1 MNKDFLKN
9 SYIIP
14 IIIDVYSTDVIF
26 IYNMSN
32 KKIKKKLKEL
42 IKYEYHEKL
51 KTLKLSSRSTVGG
64 SFLSNDPIKI
74 IKINKAD
81 TLEDFISVLSHEVLH
96 SVFHIMKNVSIEY
109 TDKSEEA
116 FTYLMG
122 HITKEIVHAIE
133 QE

>member
-1 MNKDFLKN
+1 MNKGFLEN

-14 IIIDVYSTDVIF
+14 INIDVYNTDVIF
-26 IYNMSN
+26 IYNMGN
-32 KKIKKKLKEL
+32 KKIKKKLKEI
-42 IKYEYHEKL
+42 IKHDYHEKL
-51 KTLKLSSRSTVGG
+51 KTLKLSKNPAVRG
-64 SFLSNDPIKI
+64 SFISNDPIKI
-74 IKINKAD
+74 IKINKAE
-81 TLEDFISVLSHEVLH
+81 TLEDFLSILSHEVLH

>member
-14 IIIDVYSTDVIF
+14 ISIDVYSTDVIF

-32 KKIKKKLKEL
+32 KKIKKKLKEI

-51 KTLKLSSRSTVGG
+51 KTLKLSKNPAVRG
-64 SFLSNDPIKI
+64 SFISNDPIKI
-74 IKINKAD
+74 IKINKAN
-81 TLEDFISVLSHEVLH
+81 TLEDFLSILSHEVLH

-122 HITKEIVHAIE
+122 HITKEIVHGIE

>member
-1 MNKDFLKN
+1 MNKGFLEN

-14 IIIDVYSTDVIF
+14 INIDVYNTDVIF
-26 IYNMSN
+26 IYNIGN
-32 KKIKKKLKEL
+32 KKIKKKLKEI

-51 KTLKLSSRSTVGG
+51 KTLKLSKNPAVRG
-64 SFLSNDPIKI
+64 SFISNDPIKI
-74 IKINKAD
+74 IKINKTN
-81 TLEDFISVLSHEVLH
+81 TLEDFLSILSHEVLH

-116 FTYLMG
+116 FTCLMG
-122 HITKEIVHAIE
+122 HITKEIVHGIE

>member
-1 MNKDFLKN
+1 MNKGFLEN

-14 IIIDVYSTDVIF
+14 INIDVYNTDVIF
-26 IYNMSN
+26 IYNIGN
-32 KKIKKKLKEL
+32 KKIKKKLKEI

-51 KTLKLSSRSTVGG
+51 KTLKLSKNPAVRG
-64 SFLSNDPIKI
+64 SFISNDPIKI
-74 IKINKAD
+74 IKINKAE
-81 TLEDFISVLSHEVLH
+81 TLEDFLAILSHEVLH

-122 HITKEIVHAIE
+122 HITKEIVHGIE

>member
-14 IIIDVYSTDVIF
+14 ISIDVYNTDVIF
-26 IYNMSN
+26 IYNIGN
-32 KKIKKKLKEL
+32 KKIKKKLKEI
-42 IKYEYHEKL
+42 IKHEYHEKL
-51 KTLKLSSRSTVGG
+51 KTLKLSKNPAVRG
-64 SFLSNDPIKI
+64 SFISNDPIKI

-81 TLEDFISVLSHEVLH
+81 TLEDFLSILSHELLH

-122 HITKEIVHAIE
+122 HITKEIVHGIE

>member
-1 MNKDFLKN
+1 MNKDFLEN

-14 IIIDVYSTDVIF
+14 INIDVYNTDVIF
-26 IYNMSN
+26 IYNMGN

-42 IKYEYHEKL
+42 IKKEYHEKL
-51 KTLKLSSRSTVGG
+51 KTLKLSSRPTLQG
-64 SFLSNDPIKI
+64 SFISNYPIKI
-74 IKINKAD
+74 IKINKAE
-81 TLEDFISVLSHEVLH
+81 TLEDFLAILSHEVLH

-122 HITKEIVHAIE
+122 HITKEIVHGIE

>member
-1 MNKDFLKN
+1 MNKGFLEN

-14 IIIDVYSTDVIF
+14 INIDVYNTDVIF
-26 IYNMSN
+26 IYNMGN
-32 KKIKKKLKEL
+32 KKIKKKLKEI
-42 IKYEYHEKL
+42 IKHEYHEKL
-51 KTLKLSSRSTVGG
+51 KTLKLSSRPTVQG

-74 IKINKAD
+74 IKINKSD
-81 TLEDFISVLSHEVLH
+81 TLEDFLSILSPEVLH

-122 HITKEIVHAIE
+122 HITKEIVHGIQ

>member
-1 MNKDFLKN
+1 MNKGFLKN

-14 IIIDVYSTDVIF
+14 INIDVYNTDVIF
-26 IYNMSN
+26 IYNMGN
-32 KKIKKKLKEL
+32 KKIKKKLKEI
-42 IKYEYHEKL
+42 IKHEYHEKL
-51 KTLKLSSRSTVGG
+51 KTLKLSKNPAVRG
-64 SFLSNDPIKI
+64 SFISNDPIKI
-74 IKINKAD
+74 IKINKAN
-81 TLEDFISVLSHEVLH
+81 TLEDFLSILSHEVLH

>member
-1 MNKDFLKN
+1 MNKGFLEN
-9 SYIIP
+9 SYITP
-14 IIIDVYSTDVIF
+14 ISIDVYNTDVIF
-26 IYNMSN
+26 IYNMGN

-42 IKYEYHEKL
+42 IKKEYHEKL
-51 KTLKLSSRSTVGG
+51 KTLKLSSISTVRG

-81 TLEDFISVLSHEVLH
+81 TLEDFLSVLSHEVLH

-122 HITKEIVHAIE
+122 HITKEIVHGIQ

>member
-1 MNKDFLKN
+1 MNKGFLEN

-14 IIIDVYSTDVIF
+14 INIDVYNTDVIF
-26 IYNMSN
+26 IYNIGN
-32 KKIKKKLKEL
+32 KKIKKKLKEI
-42 IKYEYHEKL
+42 IKHDYHEKL
-51 KTLKLSSRSTVGG
+51 KTLKLSKNPAVRG
-64 SFLSNDPIKI
+64 SFISNDPIKI

-81 TLEDFISVLSHEVLH
+81 TLEDFLAILSHEVLH

-122 HITKEIVHAIE
+122 HITKEIVHGIE

>member
-1 MNKDFLKN
+1 MNKGFLEN

-14 IIIDVYSTDVIF
+14 INIDVYNTDVIF
-26 IYNMSN
+26 IYNMGN
-32 KKIKKKLKEL
+32 KKIKKKLKEI
-42 IKYEYHEKL
+42 IKKEYHEKL
-51 KTLKLSSRSTVGG
+51 KTLKLSSISTLQG
-64 SFLSNDPIKI
+64 SFISNDPIKI

-81 TLEDFISVLSHEVLH
+81 TLEDFLSVLSHEVLH

-109 TDKSEEA
+109 TNKSEEA

-122 HITKEIVHAIE
+122 HITKEIVHGIE

>member
-1 MNKDFLKN
+1 MNKGFLEN

-14 IIIDVYSTDVIF
+14 INIDVYNTDVIF
-26 IYNMSN
+26 IYNIGN
-32 KKIKKKLKEL
+32 KKIKKKLKEI
-42 IKYEYHEKL
+42 IKHEYHEKL
-51 KTLKLSSRSTVGG
+51 KTLKLSKNPAVRG
-64 SFLSNDPIKI
+64 SFISNDPIKI
-74 IKINKAD
+74 IKINKAN
-81 TLEDFISVLSHEVLH
+81 TLEDFLSILSHEVLH

-122 HITKEIVHAIE
+122 HITKEIVHGIE

>member
-14 IIIDVYSTDVIF
+14 ISIDVYNTDVIF
-26 IYNMSN
+26 IYNIGN
-32 KKIKKKLKEL
+32 KKIKKKLKEI
-42 IKYEYHEKL
+42 IKHEYHEKL
-51 KTLKLSSRSTVGG
+51 KTLKLSKNPAVRG
-64 SFLSNDPIKI
+64 SFISNDPIKI
-74 IKINKAD
+74 IKINKAN
-81 TLEDFISVLSHEVLH
+81 TLEDFLSILSHEVLH

>member
-9 SYIIP
+9 SYIIT
-14 IIIDVYSTDVIF
+14 ISIDVYNTDVIF
-26 IYNMSN
+26 IYNIGN
-32 KKIKKKLKEL
+32 KKIKKKLKEI
-42 IKYEYHEKL
+42 IKHEYHEKL
-51 KTLKLSSRSTVGG
+51 KTLKLSKNPAVRG
-64 SFLSNDPIKI
+64 SFISNDPIKI
-74 IKINKAD
+74 IKINKAN
-81 TLEDFISVLSHEVLH
+81 TLEDFLSVLSHEVLH

-122 HITKEIVHAIE
+122 HITKEIVHGIE

>member
-1 MNKDFLKN
+1 MNKGFLEN

-14 IIIDVYSTDVIF
+14 INIDVYNTDVIF
-26 IYNMSN
+26 IYNIGN
-32 KKIKKKLKEL
+32 KKIKKKLKEI
-42 IKYEYHEKL
+42 IKHEYHEKL
-51 KTLKLSSRSTVGG
+51 KTLKLSSISTVRG

-74 IKINKAD
+74 IKINKAE
-81 TLEDFISVLSHEVLH
+81 TLEDFLSILSHEVLH

>member
-1 MNKDFLKN
+1 MNKGFLEN

-14 IIIDVYSTDVIF
+14 INIDVYNTDVIF
-26 IYNMSN
+26 IYNMGN
-32 KKIKKKLKEL
+32 KKIKKKLKEI
-42 IKYEYHEKL
+42 IKHEYHEKL
-51 KTLKLSSRSTVGG
+51 KTLKLSKNPAVRG
-64 SFLSNDPIKI
+64 SFISNDPIKI

-81 TLEDFISVLSHEVLH
+81 TLEDFLAILSLEVLH

-122 HITKEIVHAIE
+122 HITKEIVHGIE

>member
-1 MNKDFLKN
+1 MNKGFLEN

-14 IIIDVYSTDVIF
+14 INIDVYNTDVIF
-26 IYNMSN
+26 IYNIGN
-32 KKIKKKLKEL
+32 KKIKKKLKEI

-51 KTLKLSSRSTVGG
+51 KTLKLSKNPAVRG
-64 SFLSNDPIKI
+64 SFISNDPIKI

-81 TLEDFISVLSHEVLH
+81 TLEDFLSILSHEVLH

-116 FTYLMG
+116 FTYLIG
-122 HITKEIVHAIE
+122 HITKEIVHGIE

>member
-1 MNKDFLKN
+1 MNKGFLKN

-14 IIIDVYSTDVIF
+14 ISIDVYSTDVIF

-51 KTLKLSSRSTVGG
+51 KTLKLSSRPTVQG

-81 TLEDFISVLSHEVLH
+81 TLEDFLSVLSHEVLH

-122 HITKEIVHAIE
+122 HITKEIVHGIQ

>member
-1 MNKDFLKN
+1 MNKGFLEN

-14 IIIDVYSTDVIF
+14 ININVYNTDVIF
-26 IYNMSN
+26 IYNMDN
-32 KKIKKKLKEL
+32 KKIKKKLKEI
-42 IKYEYHEKL
+42 IKHEYHEKL
-51 KTLKLSSRSTVGG
+51 KTLKLSKNPAVRG
-64 SFLSNDPIKI
+64 SFISNDPIKI
-74 IKINKAD
+74 IKINKAN
-81 TLEDFISVLSHEVLH
+81 TLEDFLSILSHEVLH

-122 HITKEIVHAIE
+122 HITKEIVHGIE

>member
-1 MNKDFLKN
+1 MNKGFLEN

-14 IIIDVYSTDVIF
+14 INIDVYNTDVIF
-26 IYNMSN
+26 IYNIGN
-32 KKIKKKLKEL
+32 KKIKKKLKEI
-42 IKYEYHEKL
+42 IKHEYHEKL
-51 KTLKLSSRSTVGG
+51 KTLKLSKNPAVRG
-64 SFLSNDPIKI
+64 SFISNDPIKI

-81 TLEDFISVLSHEVLH
+81 TLEDFLSVLSHEVLH

>member
-1 MNKDFLKN
+1 MNKGFLEN

-14 IIIDVYSTDVIF
+14 INIDVYNTDVIF
-26 IYNMSN
+26 IYNISN
-32 KKIKKKLKEL
+32 KKIKKKLKE
-42 IKYEYHEKL
+42 IMKYEYHEKL
-51 KTLKLSSRSTVGG
+51 KTLKLSKKPAVRG
-64 SFLSNDPIKI
+64 SFISNDPIKI

-81 TLEDFISVLSHEVLH
+81 TLEDFLSVLSHEVLH

-109 TDKSEEA
+109 TNKSEEA

-122 HITKEIVHAIE
+122 HITKEIVHGIQ

>member
-14 IIIDVYSTDVIF
+14 ICIDIYNTDVIF

-42 IKYEYHEKL
+42 MKYEYHEKL
-51 KTLKLSSRSTVGG
+51 KTLKLSSRSTVRG
-64 SFLSNDPIKI
+64 SFISNDPIKI
-74 IKINKAD
+74 IKINKAE
-81 TLEDFISVLSHEVLH
+81 TLEDFLSILSHEVLH

>member
-1 MNKDFLKN
+1 MNKGFLEN

-14 IIIDVYSTDVIF
+14 INIDVYNTDVIF
-26 IYNMSN
+26 IYNIGN
-32 KKIKKKLKEL
+32 KKIKKKLKEI
-42 IKYEYHEKL
+42 IKHDYHEKL
-51 KTLKLSSRSTVGG
+51 KTLKLSKNPAVRG
-64 SFLSNDPIKI
+64 SFISNDPIKI

-81 TLEDFISVLSHEVLH
+81 TLEDFLSVLSHEVLH

-122 HITKEIVHAIE
+122 HITKEIVHGIE

>member
-14 IIIDVYSTDVIF
+14 ISIDVYNTDVIF
-26 IYNMSN
+26 IYNIGN
-32 KKIKKKLKEL
+32 KKIKKKLKEI
-42 IKYEYHEKL
+42 IKHEYHEKL
-51 KTLKLSSRSTVGG
+51 KTLKLSKNPAVRG
-64 SFLSNDPIKI
+64 SFISNDPIKI

-81 TLEDFISVLSHEVLH
+81 TLEDFLSVLSHEVLH

-122 HITKEIVHAIE
+122 HITKEIVHGIE

>member
-1 MNKDFLKN
+1 MNKGFLEN

-14 IIIDVYSTDVIF
+14 INIDVYNTDVIF
-26 IYNMSN
+26 IYNIGN
-32 KKIKKKLKEL
+32 KKIKKKLKEI
-42 IKYEYHEKL
+42 IKHEYHEKL
-51 KTLKLSSRSTVGG
+51 KTLKLSKNPAVRG
-64 SFLSNDPIKI
+64 SFISNDPLKI

-81 TLEDFISVLSHEVLH
+81 TVEDFLAILSHEVLH

-122 HITKEIVHAIE
+122 HITKEIVHGIQ

>member
-14 IIIDVYSTDVIF
+14 INIDVYNTDVIF
-26 IYNMSN
+26 IYNIGN
-32 KKIKKKLKEL
+32 KKIKKKLKEI
-42 IKYEYHEKL
+42 IKHEYHEKL
-51 KTLKLSSRSTVGG
+51 KTLKLSKNPAVRG
-64 SFLSNDPIKI
+64 SFISNDPIKI
-74 IKINKAD
+74 IKINKAN
-81 TLEDFISVLSHEVLH
+81 TLEDFLSTLSHEVLH

-122 HITKEIVHAIE
+122 HITKEIVHGIE

>member
-14 IIIDVYSTDVIF
+14 INIDVYNTDVIF
-26 IYNMSN
+26 IYNIGN
-32 KKIKKKLKEL
+32 KKIKKKLKEI
-42 IKYEYHEKL
+42 IKHEYHEKL
-51 KTLKLSSRSTVGG
+51 KTLKLSKNPAVRG
-64 SFLSNDPIKI
+64 SFISNDPIKI
-74 IKINKAD
+74 IKINKAN
-81 TLEDFISVLSHEVLH
+81 TLEDFLSILSHEVLH

-122 HITKEIVHAIE
+122 HITKEIVHGIE

>member
-1 MNKDFLKN
+1 MNKGFLEN

-14 IIIDVYSTDVIF
+14 INIDVYNTDVIF
-26 IYNMSN
+26 IYNMGN
-32 KKIKKKLKEL
+32 KKIKKKLKEI
-42 IKYEYHEKL
+42 IKHEYHEKL
-51 KTLKLSSRSTVGG
+51 KTLKLSKNPAVRG
-64 SFLSNDPIKI
+64 SFISNDPIKI
-74 IKINKAD
+74 IKINKAN
-81 TLEDFISVLSHEVLH
+81 TLEDFLSILSHEVLH

-122 HITKEIVHAIE
+122 HITKEIVHGIE

>member
-1 MNKDFLKN
+1 MNKGFLEN

-14 IIIDVYSTDVIF
+14 INIDVYNTDVIF
-26 IYNMSN
+26 IYNMGN
-32 KKIKKKLKEL
+32 KKIKKKLKEI
-42 IKYEYHEKL
+42 IKHEYHEKL
-51 KTLKLSSRSTVGG
+51 KTLKLSKNPAVRG
-64 SFLSNDPIKI
+64 SFISNDPIKI

-81 TLEDFISVLSHEVLH
+81 TLEDFLSTLSHEVLH

-122 HITKEIVHAIE
+122 HITKEIVHGIQ

>member
-1 MNKDFLKN
+1 MNKGFLKN
-9 SYIIP
+9 GYIIP
-14 IIIDVYSTDVIF
+14 ISIDVYSTDVIF

-51 KTLKLSSRSTVGG
+51 KTLKLSKNPAVRG
-64 SFLSNDPIKI
+64 SFISNDPIKI

-81 TLEDFISVLSHEVLH
+81 TLEDFLSVLSHEVLH

-109 TDKSEEA
+109 TNKSEEA

-122 HITKEIVHAIE
+122 HITKEIVHGIQ

>member
-1 MNKDFLKN
+1 MNKGFLEN

-14 IIIDVYSTDVIF
+14 INIDVYNTDVIF
-26 IYNMSN
+26 IYNMGN
-32 KKIKKKLKEL
+32 KKIKKKLKEI
-42 IKYEYHEKL
+42 IKHEYHEKL
-51 KTLKLSSRSTVGG
+51 KTLKLSKNPAVRG
-64 SFLSNDPIKI
+64 SFISNDPIKI
-74 IKINKAD
+74 IKINKAE
-81 TLEDFISVLSHEVLH
+81 TLEDFLSILSHEVLH

-122 HITKEIVHAIE
+122 HITKEIVHGIE

>member
-1 MNKDFLKN
+1 MNKGFLEN

-14 IIIDVYSTDVIF
+14 INIDVYNTDVIF
-26 IYNMSN
+26 IYNIGN
-32 KKIKKKLKEL
+32 KKIKKKLKEI

-51 KTLKLSSRSTVGG
+51 KTLKLSKNPAVRG
-64 SFLSNDPIKI
+64 SFISNDPIKI
-74 IKINKAD
+74 IKINKAE
-81 TLEDFISVLSHEVLH
+81 TLEDFLAILSHEVLH
-96 SVFHIMKNVSIEY
+96 SVFHIMKNVSIKY

-122 HITKEIVHAIE
+122 HITKEIVHGIE

>member
-1 MNKDFLKN
+1 MNKGFLEN

-14 IIIDVYSTDVIF
+14 INIDVYNTDVIF
-26 IYNMSN
+26 IYNMGN
-32 KKIKKKLKEL
+32 KKIKKKLKEI
-42 IKYEYHEKL
+42 IKHDYHEKL
-51 KTLKLSSRSTVGG
+51 KTLKLSKNPAVRG
-64 SFLSNDPIKI
+64 SFISNDPIKI
-74 IKINKAD
+74 IKINKAE
-81 TLEDFISVLSHEVLH
+81 TLEDFLSVLSHEVLH

-122 HITKEIVHAIE
+122 HITKEIVHGIE

>member
-14 IIIDVYSTDVIF
+14 IIIDVYNTDVIF
-26 IYNMSN
+26 IYNMGN
-32 KKIKKKLKEL
+32 KKIKKKLKEI
-42 IKYEYHEKL
+42 IKHEYHEKL
-51 KTLKLSSRSTVGG
+51 KTLKLSKNPAVRG
-64 SFLSNDPIKI
+64 SFISNDPIKI
-74 IKINKAD
+74 IKINKAE
-81 TLEDFISVLSHEVLH
+81 TLEDFLSVLSHEVLH

-122 HITKEIVHAIE
+122 HITKEIVHGIE

>member
-1 MNKDFLKN
+1 MNKGFLEN

-14 IIIDVYSTDVIF
+14 INIDVYNTDVIF
-26 IYNMSN
+26 IYNIGN
-32 KKIKKKLKEL
+32 KKIKKKLKEI
-42 IKYEYHEKL
+42 IKHEYHEKL
-51 KTLKLSSRSTVGG
+51 KTLKLSKNPAVRG
-64 SFLSNDPIKI
+64 SFISNDPIKI
-74 IKINKAD
+74 IKINKAE
-81 TLEDFISVLSHEVLH
+81 TLEDFLSTLSHEVLH

-122 HITKEIVHAIE
+122 HITKEIVHGIE